1 MYIVICICMFLLG
14 TYFGFWLL
22 KKLIILG
29 ITESSNAEENI
40 DKLSS
45 VLDSARELIRE
56 RDNS

>member
-1 MYIVICICMFLLG
+1 MFLLG

-29 ITESSNAEENI
+29 ITESRNAEENI

-56 RDNS
+56 RENL